1 MARSSSPAD
10 AFASRFPF
18 LLISAGVL
26 FYGTGP
32 VLARS
37 SETTGALISFWR
49 LWFGVGVFGVAL
61 AIHVLSGRSLGTA
74 SGWRWALAAGSAFSL
89 NQIMFFT
96 AVKRTSVADASLM
109 STLSPVVVA
118 VLAIPLF
125 AERPARAF
133 RWWSLVVAL
142 GAGFVILGSSSR
154 GGGDIVGML
163 MALGSTTMFS
173 IFFLISKWSR
183 PQIPVVGFLAGTMT
197 AAAIWV
203 SVYVIVLGI
212 SPSEVSSA
220 DKWRALAMATIPG
233 ALGHVVMTW
242 PLQYLPANVPPLMRL
257 AGPVVSSSLA
267 WLFLA
272 EAITW
277 VHVVGGIVILG
288 GQAGAIRSPAG
299 QSLVASARK

>member
-1 MARSSSPAD
+1 
-10 AFASRFPF
+10 
-18 LLISAGVL
+18 
-26 FYGTGP
+26 
-32 VLARS
+32 
-37 SETTGALISFWR
+37 
-49 LWFGVGVFGVAL
+49 
-61 AIHVLSGRSLGTA
+61 
-74 SGWRWALAAGSAFSL
+74 
-89 NQIMFFT
+89 MFFT